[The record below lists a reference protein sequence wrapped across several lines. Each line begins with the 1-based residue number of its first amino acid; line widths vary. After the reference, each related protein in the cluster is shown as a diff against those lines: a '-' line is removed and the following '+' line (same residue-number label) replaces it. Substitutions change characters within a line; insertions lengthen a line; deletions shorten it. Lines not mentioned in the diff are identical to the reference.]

1 MTPGPLPHRRPR
13 RAARART
20 PAWHRNTHDRE
31 ILRLAIPAFGAL
43 VAEPLFLLA
52 DSAIIGRL
60 GTAQLAGL
68 GVAGAILVT
77 AVGLCVFLA
86 YGTTAS
92 VARRSGAGDRRGALA
107 QGMDGLWLA
116 LGVGVV
122 ITAAGWGA
130 APALIDTF
138 GASASAGPYALVY
151 LRISL
156 FGIPS
161 MLLVLAATGVLR
173 GLQDTRT
180 PLVVAA
186 TAALANL
193 GLNLALVYGAGLGVA
208 GSALGTVLAQTG
220 AAAWLVAIVVRAA
233 RAEQAPLRPDRL
245 GIRAA
250 GAAGVPLLV
259 RTLTLRAALLV
270 ATYVATAQ
278 GDVAL
283 ASHHVAFAVWNLL
296 ALALDALA
304 IAGQAIVGRYLGASD
319 AVGARAATRR
329 MIEWGVLGGVVGG
342 LLVVVARPA
351 YVPLFSTDPEVRR
364 LLASVL
370 IVVAVMQPV
379 AGVVFVLDGV
389 LIGSGDGRYLA
400 GAGIAA
406 LAVFLPCAGFVLAT
420 AAGLVALWW
429 AIAVLM
435 LARLATLVLRAR
447 TDAWLVTGAA
457 R

>member
-1 MTPGPLPHRRPR
+1 MML
-13 RAARART
+13 
-20 PAWHRNTHDRE
+20 
-31 ILRLAIPAFGAL
+31 
-43 VAEPLFLLA
+43 
-52 DSAIIGRL
+52 
-60 GTAQLAGL
+60 
-68 GVAGAILVT
+68 
-77 AVGLCVFLA
+77 
-86 YGTTAS
+86 
-92 VARRSGAGDRRGALA
+92 
-107 QGMDGLWLA
+107 
-116 LGVGVV
+116 
-122 ITAAGWGA
+122 TAAGWGA
-130 APALIDTF
+130 APALIEAF
-138 GASASAGPYALVY
+138 GTSASATPYALVY

-173 GLQDTRT
+173 GLADTRT

-220 AAAWLVAIVVRAA
+220 AAAWLVTIVVRGA
-233 RAEQAPLRPDRL
+233 RAAHATLRPDRR

-278 GDVAL
+278 DDVAL
-283 ASHHVAFAVWNLL
+283 ASHQVAFAVWNLL

-304 IAGQAIVGRYLGASD
+304 IAGQAIIGRYLGASD
-319 AVGARAATRR
+319 VVGARAATRR
-329 MIEWGVLGGVVGG
+329 MIEWGVLGGVLAG

-351 YVPLFSTDPEVRR
+351 YVPLFSTDPDVRR

-370 IVVAVMQPV
+370 IVVGVMQPV
-379 AGVVFVLDGV
+379 AGIVFVLDGV
-389 LIGSGDGRYLA
+389 LIGAGDGRYLA
-400 GAGIAA
+400 AAGI
-406 LAVFLPCAGFVLAT
+406 LTLVVFLPCAGLVLAT
-420 AAGLVALWW
+420 GAGLAALWW
-429 AIAVLM
+429 SIGALM
-435 LARLATLVLRAR
+435 VARLATLVYRAR
-447 TDAWLVTGAA
+447 ADAWLVTGAS